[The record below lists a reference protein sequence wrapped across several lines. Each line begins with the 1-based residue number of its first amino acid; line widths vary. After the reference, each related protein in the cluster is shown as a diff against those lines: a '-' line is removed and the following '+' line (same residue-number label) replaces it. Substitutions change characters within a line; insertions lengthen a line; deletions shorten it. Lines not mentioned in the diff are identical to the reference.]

1 MHYDRTTG
9 PDRSSPAPE
18 ATIPTLP
25 HVAIRARQPWGRLL
39 KAVLDLAGD
48 HAVLVRHVERD
59 WASATFSGSSH
70 AITLCFTGAV
80 AEAGERFI
88 MALPDHEFIIPR
100 YLVADAQIIGV
111 DDSQLP
117 ERKLMVE
124 VQLLL
129 LEQA

>member
-9 PDRSSPAPE
+9 QDRSSPASA
-18 ATIPTLP
+18 ATIHSLP
-25 HVAIRARQPWGRLL
+25 RARPRPRQPWGRLL

-70 AITLCFTGAV
+70 AITLCFTGAA

-88 MALPDHEFIIPR
+88 IALPDHAFTIPR
-100 YLVADAQIIGV
+100 YLIADAQIVAV
-111 DDSQLP
+111 DDRQLP
-117 ERKLMVE
+117 ERKLVVE